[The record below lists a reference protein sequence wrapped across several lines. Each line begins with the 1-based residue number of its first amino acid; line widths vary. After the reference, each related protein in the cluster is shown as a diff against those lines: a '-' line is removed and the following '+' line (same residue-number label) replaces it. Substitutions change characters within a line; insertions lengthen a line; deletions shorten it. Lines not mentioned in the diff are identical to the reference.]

1 MNSIYNFIIKPKN
14 GRYNNEINIGDTT
27 LVVNTNIEDHKMV
40 SRHAIVMSTPI
51 AYCTDIKEGDEVI
64 IHHNIFRR
72 WYDVRGNERN
82 SSQYFKE
89 DLYFCK
95 PNQIYLYKKDD
106 KWLPFLDRCFIMP
119 IKDTDSLTLDL
130 EKKCV
135 GILKIG
141 NKELEALDINPGDLV
156 GYRPGREWEFI
167 IDSKRIY
174 CMESNDI
181 IIKYEHKGNEEEY
194 NPGWASS
201 S

>member
-1 MNSIYNFIIKPKN
+1 MKSIYNFIITPKK
-14 GRYNNEINIGDTT
+14 GRYNNEIEIGDKK
-27 LVVNTNIEDHKMV
+27 LIINANIEDHKMV
-40 SRHAIVMSTPI
+40 SRQAIVVSTPL
-51 AYCTDIKEGDEVI
+51 AYYTDIKVGDEII

-82 SSQYFKE
+82 SGQYFKE

-95 PNQIYLYKKDD
+95 PDQIYLHKKGDN
-106 KWLPFLDRCFIMP
+106 WIPFMNRCFVMP
-119 IKDTDSLTLDL
+119 IKDTESLTLDV

-141 NKELEALDINPGDLV
+141 NTELEALDINPGDIV
-156 GYRPGREWEFI
+156 GYKPGREWEFI
-167 IDSKRIY
+167 VDNKRIY
-174 CMESNDI
+174 CMKSNDI
-181 IIKYEHKGNEEEY
+181 VIKYEYKGNEEEY